1 MHLLRSKRARAW
13 ACASAVIYFMAIS
26 PTTLCPS
33 RPQGTLGDDDK
44 MRAST
49 RNIARRSFLTMTS
62 DSLLK
67 ETFKGCG
74 GCTATDMGGQ
84 GDPAV
89 LDVRLS

>member
-1 MHLLRSKRARAW
+1 
-13 ACASAVIYFMAIS
+13 
-26 PTTLCPS
+26 
-33 RPQGTLGDDDK
+33 
-44 MRAST
+44 
-49 RNIARRSFLTMTS
+49 MTS
-62 DSLLK
+62 DSVLK